1 MDYILDRVL
10 ALKETQIFKELSGQ
24 ILANVAVILD
34 KKLIGE
40 GEYIMRKGE
49 KGDSMYLIESGQ
61 LEVRDGDRVLATLG
75 EKQVVGEMSLLAPID
90 RTADVVAIEESVL
103 YRIEREKFVDLIYE
117 EPEIMLGIITSL
129 VYRIREQNLKISST

>member
-90 RTADVVAIEESVL
+90 RTADVVAIRESVL

>member
-1 MDYILDRVL
+1 
-10 ALKETQIFKELSGQ
+10 
-24 ILANVAVILD
+24 
-34 KKLIGE
+34 
-40 GEYIMRKGE
+40 
-49 KGDSMYLIESGQ
+49 MYLIESGQ

>member
-1 MDYILDRVL
+1 MEYILDRVL

-49 KGDSMYLIESGQ
+49 QGDSMYLIESGQ